1 MQKTPSMILQR
12 PFFCSN
18 LSCKKPTTNQ
28 LQVTTLRPYQQ
39 KAIEQLR
46 VAIGEGNRRV
56 ILCAPTGA
64 GKTVMFSAMVQSAL
78 SKGKKVLIVTDR
90 VELLTQ
96 TDGALT
102 RFDVSPIAIKQGK
115 AKLQPSTCYIA
126 MIESLNR
133 RMAKAEY
140 EKMMQDID
148 LVIIDEAHKGSFDKL
163 FAYIP
168 EKATV
173 IGATATPHREGN
185 QKALKEFY
193 TKIVDPVTIR
203 ELIDDGYL
211 ATPTTYSVPVD
222 LTGVRT
228 YNGDYDAAQLG
239 VAYSKQ
245 KVFRGVITN
254 YLLYCSNK
262 KALAFAPSIASSKE
276 LCKELQDAGL
286 PARHLDSTMKADERQ
301 EVLAWFKDSANGI
314 LCNCGILT
322 TGFDDPNVEVV
333 ILYRATKSLPLY
345 LQMCGRGSRVTPTK
359 KEFTI
364 LDFGNNRE
372 QHKAWE
378 FDRVWMLE
386 KKAKKSKGIAPQKNC
401 RKCGYMMP
409 SGLAECPSCHYVAP
423 VKIGEMGEE
432 VILQINPNYTP
443 SDYRKIAKEATLK
456 EVAALIKLKKIKLY
470 WVLHTLINDKH
481 TAKHLLNLCGYKR
494 GYFMILQD
502 LKNEHNQPLFSC
514 LQNSDF
520 NPSVSS
526 ITGTTTKQSAD
537 YSLR

>member
-1 MQKTPSMILQR
+1 MPSTLLQR

-18 LSCKKPTTNQ
+18 FSRKKPTTNR

-102 RFDVSPIAIKQGK
+102 RFDVSPVAIRQGN

-133 RMAKAEY
+133 RMGKAEY

-168 EKATV
+168 DKATV

-239 VAYSKQ
+239 AAYSKQ

-254 YLLYCSNK
+254 YLLYCTGK

-276 LCKELQDAGL
+276 LCDELQSAGL
-286 PARHLDSTMKADERQ
+286 PARHLDSTMKPDERQ
-301 EVLAWFKDSANGI
+301 EVLAWFKASANGI

-378 FDRVWMLE
+378 FDRVWKLE
-386 KKAKKSKGIAPQKNC
+386 KKAKKSKGVAPQKNC
-401 RKCGYMMP
+401 RKCGYIML
-409 SGLAECPSCHYVAP
+409 SALAECPACGYVAP
-423 VKIGEMGEE
+423 VKVGEMGEE
-432 VILQINPNYTP
+432 VILQINGSYTP
-443 SDYRKIAKEATLK
+443 IDYRNMAKQATLE
-456 EVAALIKLKKIKLY
+456 EVAALIKLKKIKLH
-470 WVLHTLINDKH
+470 WVLHNIIKDKQ
-481 TAKHLLNLCGYKR
+481 TAKKLLNLCGYR
-494 GYFMILQD
+494 MGYFFFLQE
-502 LKNEHNQPLFSC
+502 LKNDHGQPLFKC
-514 LQNSDF
+514 LQNSDY
-520 NPSVSS
+520 NPSASS

>member
-1 MQKTPSMILQR
+1 MR
-12 PFFCSN
+12 D
-18 LSCKKPTTNQ
+18 
-28 LQVTTLRPYQQ
+28 
-39 KAIEQLR
+39 AIRQ
-46 VAIGEGNRRV
+46 GNRRV

-78 SKGKKVLIVTDR
+78 SKEKKVLIVTDR

-102 RFDVSPIAIKQGK
+102 RFDVSPVAIRQGN
-115 AKLQPSTCYIA
+115 AELQPSTCYIA

-133 RMAKAEY
+133 RMGKSEY

-148 LVIIDEAHKGSFDKL
+148 LVIIDEAHKCSFDKL

-222 LTGVRT
+222 LTGVRM

-239 VAYSKQ
+239 AAYSKQ

-345 LQMCGRGSRVTPTK
+345 LQMCGRGSRVTAKK

-378 FDRVWMLE
+378 VDRVWQLE
-386 KKAKKSKGIAPQKNC
+386 KKPKKAKGIAPQKNC

>member
-1 MQKTPSMILQR
+1 MR
-12 PFFCSN
+12 D
-18 LSCKKPTTNQ
+18 
-28 LQVTTLRPYQQ
+28 
-39 KAIEQLR
+39 AIRQ
-46 VAIGEGNRRV
+46 GNRRV

-64 GKTVMFSAMVQSAL
+64 GKTVIFSSMVRSAL
-78 SKGKKVLIVTDR
+78 AKGNNVLIVTDR

-102 RFDVSPIAIKQGK
+102 RFEISPEYIRQGQK
-115 AKLQPSTCYIA
+115 HLQPSPCYIA

-133 RMAKAEY
+133 RMHKDEY
-140 EKMMQDID
+140 IEMMQGID
-148 LVIIDEAHKGSFDKL
+148 VVIIDEAHKGSFDKL
-163 FAYIP
+163 FPFIP

-185 QKALKEFY
+185 QIALKEFY
-193 TKIVDPVTIR
+193 SKIVDPVTIR
-203 ELIDDGYL
+203 ELIDNGYL

-222 LTGVRT
+222 LTGVRM

-239 VAYSKQ
+239 AAYSKQ

-254 YLLYCSNK
+254 YLLYCEGK
-262 KALAFAPSIASSKE
+262 KALAFSANIASSIE
-276 LCKELQDAGL
+276 LCNELQDAGL

-301 EVLAWFKDSANGI
+301 EILAWFKASTNGI

-378 FDRVWMLE
+378 VDRVWKLE
-386 KKAKKSKGIAPQKNC
+386 KKPKKAKGVAPQKNC

-409 SGLAECPSCHYVAP
+409 SGLAECPMCHYVAP

-443 SDYRKIAKEATLK
+443 SDYRKIAKEATLE

-470 WVLHTLINDKH
+470 WVLHSLINDKH

-514 LQNSDF
+514 LQNSDY
-520 NPSVSS
+520 NHNASS
-526 ITGTTTKQSAD
+526 ITGTTTKQSEGY
-537 YSLR
+537 YSR